1 MAYRLV
7 TLAKQAGFRGLF
19 AGLGPRMV
27 MTAGLVSGQF
37 LLYGAIKDGAFPTI
51 SSSFP
56 SPEIDHCRCSFGR
69 PAWAG
74 DPQGDIR
81 CSVRSAV
88 TCQLDVGLGPRYVLQ
103 SHCRGAPRRRYMSVE
118 LTRKRARQGL
128 LKCIAEVQAV
138 AGLLPRELH
147 GSLNHRSR
155 SPSVAAVRYEQSDQL
170 ILSGLCWRGDLETL
184 ENTGTQTP
192 KWFAKMHHA
201 QS

>member
-37 LLYGAIKDGAFPTI
+37 LLYGAIKDGASPTI
-51 SSSFP
+51 SSSFL

-88 TCQLDVGLGPRYVLQ
+88 TCQLDVRISRSDLCTSTTLTRDAL
-103 SHCRGAPRRRYMSVE
+103 RRRYMSVE
-118 LTRKRARQGL
+118 ITRVRDCWNALQRCKQSRDCSRVNFM
-128 LKCIAEVQAV
+128 EV
-138 AGLLPRELH
+138 
-147 GSLNHRSR
+147 SNHRSALAR
-155 SPSVAAVRYEQSDQL
+155 PQCCRCALRAIQ
-170 ILSGLCWRGDLETL
+170 
-184 ENTGTQTP
+184 P
-192 KWFAKMHHA
+192 FA
-201 QS
+201 